1 MALVTGFT
9 RRKQCLFGIT
19 KFICFK
25 NDLLHSIPQNA
36 EIKAKETGLQERK

>member
-1 MALVTGFT
+1 MAVVTSFT
-9 RRKQCLFGIT
+9 RRKQSLYGVT

-36 EIKAKETGLQERK
+36 EIEAKETGLQERK